1 MKTLFAIFLAL
12 IAVIFTSQITFAHPG
27 NTGPDGCHL
36 NYSNGDY
43 HCHKA
48 KTPDP
53 YETYYYIKYKGES
66 YGPYSSYSSCMNAI
80 NGANLYGAYCST
92 ATY

>member
-1 MKTLFAIFLAL
+1 MKTLFAIFLSL
-12 IAVIFTSQITFAHPG
+12 ITLIFFNQISFAHPG
-27 NTGPDGCHL
+27 ATGPSGCHM
-36 NYSNGDY
+36 NYSTGDY
-43 HCHKA
+43 HCHTA
-48 KTPDP
+48 KTPNP
-53 YETYYYIKYKGES
+53 GETYYYIKYKGES